1 MELTRVGQTGRT
13 LGSSFDTEENVW
25 TLGTYSDLTE
35 RDAWGLYCSGKLS
48 RDPELRD
55 EDKDDILR
63 GLELALSADELEL
76 AILGFSDNVGR
87 RIKDWAEVYDRALDQ
102 DSVAESKLFLKA
114 SALVCDGAD
123 IDCTLKFK
131 E

>member
-1 MELTRVGQTGRT
+1 
-13 LGSSFDTEENVW
+13 
-25 TLGTYSDLTE
+25 
-35 RDAWGLYCSGKLS
+35 LS